1 MAKPLKDMGSY
12 GGLGIELVL
21 AILLLGYLGHW
32 LDVHYLGGHAWGLTI
47 GFLLAIAVGIR
58 NFVHAARNMQR
69 DIERAERENP
79 AAHRWTVDESWLHP
93 EPPEESPRDRDEE
106 TPHSPEDRR

>member
-1 MAKPLKDMGSY
+1 MDKPLKDMGTY

-21 AILLLGYLGHW
+21 AMLLLGGLGHW
-32 LDVHYLGGHAWGLTI
+32 LDGRYFGGGAWGMSI
-47 GFLLAIAVGIR
+47 GFVLAIAVGIR
-58 NFVHAARNMQR
+58 NFVHAAQSMQA

-93 EPPEESPRDRDEE
+93 DPPDQPPDECPPR
-106 TPHSPEDRR
+106 TPDDPR

>member
-1 MAKPLKDMGSY
+1 MAKPLKDMGTY

-21 AILLLGYLGHW
+21 GILLLGGLGHW
-32 LDVHYLGGHAWGLTI
+32 MDTRYLGGHSWGMGI

-58 NFVHAARNMQR
+58 NFVHAARSMQA
-69 DIERAERENP
+69 DIERAERQNP

-93 EPPEESPRDRDEE
+93 EPPEESPKPEE
-106 TPHSPEDRR
+106 PR